1 MFIVTSAISGIFGL
15 IFLAIWLLLAVYT
28 IVSVLRNHERKLN
41 VLDKIL
47 WILLAVVV
55 PIIGSLIYIL
65 WKSGRKPE
73 A

>member
-1 MFIVTSAISGIFGL
+1 MFILTSAISGIFGL

-28 IVSVLRNHERKLN
+28 VISVLRNYEHKLN
-41 VLDKIL
+41 ALDKIL
-47 WILLAVVV
+47 WIVLVVVV